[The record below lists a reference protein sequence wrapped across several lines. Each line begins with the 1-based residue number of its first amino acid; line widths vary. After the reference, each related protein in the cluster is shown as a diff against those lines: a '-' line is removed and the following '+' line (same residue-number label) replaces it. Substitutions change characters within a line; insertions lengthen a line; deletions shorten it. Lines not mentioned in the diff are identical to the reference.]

1 MSMQIVAKDATAAG
15 FQAVGDIKRS
25 VTLVEV
31 TGTSY
36 DPDTGE
42 TTETTNTYSVD
53 GILRGFSAYEVAN
66 NIAQVEDKRFI
77 FQQADVSIELS
88 VIDRVTIDGVD
99 HQIVRWNQDAA
110 QATYRLHLRV

>member
-1 MSMQIVAKDATAAG
+1 MGLQNVAKKATATG
-15 FQAVGDIKRS
+15 FEVAGDIKRS

-42 TTETTNTYSVD
+42 TTETTNTYSVS

-66 NIAQVEDKRFI
+66 NIAQAEDKRFI
-77 FQQADVSIELS
+77 FEQADISFEPS
-88 VIDRVTIDGVD
+88 VIDRVTIDGVA

-110 QATYRLHLRV
+110 QATYRLQLRK